1 MYGQIW
7 KLLLRTSATQQS
19 GDNVKVWQELRKA
32 SLWLITE
39 VNTNDNNYDNNYN
52 ISNIDYE

>member
-39 VNTNDNNYDNNYN
+39 LNTNDNNNDNN
-52 ISNIDYE
+52 

>member
-19 GDNVKVWQELRKA
+19 GDNVKVWQELRNA
-32 SLWLITE
+32 NLLLITE
-39 VNTNDNNYDNNYN
+39 LNTNENNYDNNYN
-52 ISNIDYE
+52 ISSIDYE

>member
-19 GDNVKVWQELRKA
+19 GDNVKVWQELRNA
-32 SLWLITE
+32 NLLFITE
-39 VNTNDNNYDNNYN
+39 LNTNENNYDNNYS
-52 ISNIDYE
+52 ISSIDCE